1 MSLKKLY
8 LIPLLILF
16 FIFTYYLIKNFSDN
30 KIYIENTES
39 SSSEI
44 KLDDT
49 KNFSPL
55 VVEVIYED
63 LLLIKEGQTFGKILN
78 SYEISNSVK
87 SKILESLNSKVDL
100 SKLNINTEIRITF
113 TKENDL
119 TEIKRISV
127 LDKKNNHIKVIKKDD
142 NYVVETSSI
151 LSFTKH
157 VLKEVTIKDSLYK
170 SAIDANIP
178 PNIIMQFVNLYAFD
192 VDFQREIRNGN
203 KIKIFYE
210 VFLDSKHIVRQTGN
224 IKFAS
229 LALRKDTY
237 NLYRFTTDDNG
248 KSEYFDS
255 EGKSAVKALMKTP
268 INGAVLSSGYGMR
281 KHPILGY
288 DRIHQG
294 VDFAAPKGTPIM
306 AAGTGFIEKI
316 GMNGGA
322 GNYIRIKHL
331 NGYKTAYGHM
341 SKFASGMKKGTK
353 VTQGQT
359 IGFVGS
365 TGMST
370 GPHLH
375 YEVIFNNKKINPMKM
390 KLPSGR
396 KLKGKILEDFEIYVA
411 DLNKEMQV
419 N

>member
-16 FIFTYYLIKNFSDN
+16 FIFTYYLIRNFSDN

-55 VVEVIYED
+55 IVEVIYED
-63 LLLIKEGQTFGKILN
+63 LLLIKEGQTFGQILN
-78 SYEISNSVK
+78 NYEISNSVK

-210 VFLDSKHIVRQTGN
+210 VFLDRKHIVRQTGN

>member
-16 FIFTYYLIKNFSDN
+16 FIFTYYLIRNFSDN
-30 KIYIENTES
+30 KIYIENSES

-49 KNFSPL
+49 KNVSPL
-55 VVEVIYED
+55 IVEVIYED
-63 LLLIKEGQTFGKILN
+63 LLLIKEGQTFGQILN
-78 SYEISNSVK
+78 NYEISNSVK

-113 TKENDL
+113 TKKNNF
-119 TEIKRISV
+119 TEITKISV
-127 LDKKNNHIKVIKKDD
+127 LDKKNNHIQVIKKDD

>member
-16 FIFTYYLIKNFSDN
+16 FIFTYYLIRNFSDN
-30 KIYIENTES
+30 KIYIENSES

-49 KNFSPL
+49 KNVSPL
-55 VVEVIYED
+55 IVEVIYED
-63 LLLIKEGQTFGKILN
+63 LLLIKEGQTFGQILN
-78 SYEISNSVK
+78 NYEISNSVK

-113 TKENDL
+113 TKESDL

>member
-8 LIPLLILF
+8 LILLLILF
-16 FIFTYYLIKNFSDN
+16 FIFTYYLIRNFSDN
-30 KIYIENTES
+30 KIFTVNTES
-39 SSSEI
+39 SSNEI

-49 KNFSPL
+49 KKVLPL
-55 VVEVIYED
+55 VVEFIYED
-63 LLLIKEGQTFGKILN
+63 LVFIKEGQTFGKILN
-78 SYEISNSVK
+78 NYEISNSIK

-113 TKENDL
+113 TKKNDL

-127 LDKKNNHIKVIKKDD
+127 LDKKNNQIQVIKKDD
-142 NYVVETSSI
+142 NYMVETSSL

-157 VLKEVTIKDSLYK
+157 VLKEVTINDSLYK

-210 VFLDSKHIVRQTGN
+210 VFLDSKHIIRQTGN
-224 IKFAS
+224 IKFTS
-229 LALRKDTY
+229 LTLTKDTY

-396 KLKGKILEDFEIYVA
+396 KLKGKILEDFEIYVV
-411 DLNKEMQV
+411 DLNKVMQV

>member
-16 FIFTYYLIKNFSDN
+16 FIFTYYLIRNFSDN
-30 KIYIENTES
+30 KIYIENSES

-49 KNFSPL
+49 KNVSPL
-55 VVEVIYED
+55 IVEVIYED
-63 LLLIKEGQTFGKILN
+63 LLLIKEGQTFGQILN
-78 SYEISNSVK
+78 NYEISNSVK

>member
-16 FIFTYYLIKNFSDN
+16 FIFTYYLIRNFSDN

-55 VVEVIYED
+55 IVEVIYED

-87 SKILESLNSKVDL
+87 SKILESLNGKVDL

-142 NYVVETSSI
+142 NYIVETSSI

-157 VLKEVTIKDSLYK
+157 VLKEVTINDSLYK

-178 PNIIMQFVNLYAFD
+178 PNVIMQFVNLYAFD

-203 KIKIFYE
+203 KIQIFYE
-210 VFLDSKHIVRQTGN
+210 VFLDRKHIVRQTGN

-229 LALRKDTY
+229 LALTKDTY

-396 KLKGKILEDFEIYVA
+396 KLKGKILEDFEIYIA

>member
-16 FIFTYYLIKNFSDN
+16 FIFTYYLSRNFSDN
-30 KIYIENTES
+30 KIYIENSES

-49 KNFSPL
+49 KNVSPL
-55 VVEVIYED
+55 IVEVIYED
-63 LLLIKEGQTFGKILN
+63 LLLIKEGQTFGQILN
-78 SYEISNSVK
+78 NYEISNSVK

-119 TEIKRISV
+119 TEIKKISV

-170 SAIDANIP
+170 SAIEANIP

-203 KIKIFYE
+203 KIEIFYE
-210 VFLDSKHIVRQTGN
+210 VFLDRKHIIRQTGN

-229 LALRKDTY
+229 LALTKDTY

>member
-1 MSLKKLY
+1 MC
-8 LIPLLILF
+8 
-16 FIFTYYLIKNFSDN
+16 
-30 KIYIENTES
+30 
-39 SSSEI
+39 
-44 KLDDT
+44 
-49 KNFSPL
+49 
-55 VVEVIYED
+55 
-63 LLLIKEGQTFGKILN
+63 
-78 SYEISNSVK
+78 
-87 SKILESLNSKVDL
+87 
-100 SKLNINTEIRITF
+100 IR
-113 TKENDL
+113 
-119 TEIKRISV
+119 
-127 LDKKNNHIKVIKKDD
+127 
-142 NYVVETSSI
+142 
-151 LSFTKH
+151 
-157 VLKEVTIKDSLYK
+157 DS
-170 SAIDANIP
+170 
-178 PNIIMQFVNLYAFD
+178 
-192 VDFQREIRNGN
+192 
-203 KIKIFYE
+203 
-210 VFLDSKHIVRQTGN
+210 
-224 IKFAS
+224 
-229 LALRKDTY
+229 
-237 NLYRFTTDDNG
+237 YRFTTDDNG

-306 AAGTGFIEKI
+306 AAGNGFIEKI

>member
-16 FIFTYYLIKNFSDN
+16 FIFTYYLIRNFSDN
-30 KIYIENTES
+30 KIYIENSES

-49 KNFSPL
+49 KNVSPL
-55 VVEVIYED
+55 IVEVIYED
-63 LLLIKEGQTFGKILN
+63 LLLIKEGQTFGQILN
-78 SYEISNSVK
+78 YYEISNSVK

-119 TEIKRISV
+119 TEIKKISV

-170 SAIDANIP
+170 SAIDENIP

-411 DLNKEMQV
+411 DLNKEMQE

>member
-16 FIFTYYLIKNFSDN
+16 FIFTYYLIRNFSDN

-55 VVEVIYED
+55 IVEVIYED
-63 LLLIKEGQTFGKILN
+63 LLLIKEGQTFGQILN
-78 SYEISNSVK
+78 NYEISNSVK

-229 LALRKDTY
+229 LTLKKDTY

-396 KLKGKILEDFEIYVA
+396 KLKGKILEDFEIYIA

>member
-1 MSLKKLY
+1 
-8 LIPLLILF
+8 
-16 FIFTYYLIKNFSDN
+16 
-30 KIYIENTES
+30 
-39 SSSEI
+39 
-44 KLDDT
+44 
-49 KNFSPL
+49 
-55 VVEVIYED
+55 
-63 LLLIKEGQTFGKILN
+63 
-78 SYEISNSVK
+78 
-87 SKILESLNSKVDL
+87 
-100 SKLNINTEIRITF
+100 
-113 TKENDL
+113 
-119 TEIKRISV
+119 
-127 LDKKNNHIKVIKKDD
+127 
-142 NYVVETSSI
+142 
-151 LSFTKH
+151 
-157 VLKEVTIKDSLYK
+157 
-170 SAIDANIP
+170 
-178 PNIIMQFVNLYAFD
+178 MQFVNLYAFD

-203 KIKIFYE
+203 KIQIFYE
-210 VFLDSKHIVRQTGN
+210 VFLDRKHIVRQTGN

-365 TGMST
+365 NMFFKLQIAGLLQTAQLKIQSKACIIT
-370 GPHLH
+370 HTLRRPWRAPNQFNRNFTDTVNRSQCPRHLPWH
-375 YEVIFNNKKINPMKM
+375 FTSNRTA
-390 KLPSGR
+390 GCR
-396 KLKGKILEDFEIYVA
+396 K
-411 DLNKEMQV
+411 
-419 N
+419 

>member
-16 FIFTYYLIKNFSDN
+16 FIFTYYLIRNFSDN
-30 KIYIENTES
+30 KIYIENSES

-49 KNFSPL
+49 KNVSPL
-55 VVEVIYED
+55 IVEVIYED
-63 LLLIKEGQTFGKILN
+63 LLLIKEGQTFGQILN
-78 SYEISNSVK
+78 NYEISNSVK

-119 TEIKRISV
+119 TEIKKISV

-170 SAIDANIP
+170 SAIDENIP